1 MRSILD
7 YFKQPEGGAE
17 RQGQHASPSTNTNTN
32 VPHTSTPVIAF
43 TDGSFK
49 NNVAGCAVV
58 FPDYQNHNYS
68 ERLTDR
74 TNNRAEYIALIKAI
88 EITTESID
96 PAKGRDLIVNT
107 DSELLV
113 NTINKWMPGWKRRG
127 WIKADG
133 KPVKNLDL
141 VKKID
146 ELLKTR
152 RVLVRHVRAHTKRQD
167 YSSRWNDA
175 ADKLAK
181 RASSGR

>member
-7 YFKQPEGGAE
+7 YFQQGAAAE
-17 RQGQHASPSTNTNTN
+17 QGQAPAPST
-32 VPHTSTPVIAF
+32 PSPPSTPVIAF

-58 FPDYQNHNYS
+58 FPDYQYHNYS
-68 ERLTDR
+68 ARLTDG

-96 PAKGRDLIVNT
+96 PEKSRDLIVNT

-141 VKKID
+141 VKRID
-146 ELLKTR
+146 ELIKTR

>member
-7 YFKQPEGGAE
+7 YFQQAEPKPQPA
-17 RQGQHASPSTNTNTN
+17 
-32 VPHTSTPVIAF
+32 TPPPIIAF

-58 FPDYQNHNYS
+58 FPDYQDQNYS
-68 ERLTDR
+68 SRLTDS
-74 TNNRAEYIALIKAI
+74 TNNRAEYIALIKAV
-88 EITTESID
+88 EIANEHID
-96 PAKGRDLIVNT
+96 PPRQRDLVVNT

-113 NTINKWMPGWKRRG
+113 NTINKWMSGWKRRG
-127 WIKADG
+127 WMKADG

-141 VKKID
+141 VKRID

-152 RVLVRHVRAHTKRQD
+152 RVLVRHVRAHTNRQD

-181 RASSGR
+181 LASRKI

>member
-7 YFKQPEGGAE
+7 YFQQGGTTAD
-17 RQGQHASPSTNTNTN
+17 QQAPPT
-32 VPHTSTPVIAF
+32 TPPPVVAF

-58 FPDYQNHNYS
+58 FPDHQHHNYS
-68 ERLTDR
+68 ARLTDG

-96 PAKGRDLIVNT
+96 PTKTRDLIVNT

-141 VKKID
+141 VKRID

-167 YSSRWNDA
+167 YGSRWNDA